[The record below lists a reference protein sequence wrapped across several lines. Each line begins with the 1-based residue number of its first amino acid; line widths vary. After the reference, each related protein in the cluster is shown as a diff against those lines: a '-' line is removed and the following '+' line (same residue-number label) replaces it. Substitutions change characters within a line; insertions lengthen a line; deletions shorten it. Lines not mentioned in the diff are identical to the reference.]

1 MDYQFLDGRLTP
13 LCQPVGLPPPIG
25 LDLYESG
32 QQPRLL
38 DMEAAKRLA
47 LDRLIHLAIP
57 LGPPIRQLAL
67 SSADKQKCPLL
78 RLRNG
83 QPEIRNQSS
92 G

>member
-1 MDYQFLDGRLTP
+1 M
-13 LCQPVGLPPPIG
+13 GLPSPIG
-25 LDLYESG
+25 MDLSEPG
-32 QQPRLL
+32 RQPRLL
-38 DMEAAKRLA
+38 AMEAGKRLA